1 MQIKNL
7 NSNYFYT
14 NKEYLALIFLYL
26 SLLVGFIFDE
36 NSTGGAITDYF
47 VSKDIVKSFTLDF
60 KDAFLNYERFST
72 RHSPVLLIFISI
84 LEKLNFTDS
93 LIRIIHLH
101 VCLLLPYLFFKIIK
115 IQFNG
120 VDNKIIILLIS
131 LIFLSPTFRTLSI
144 WPDSRLLGLIFF
156 TASIFYY
163 IKFTIH
169 KKFNYIILNIFLY
182 ALSAY
187 LSPNFSV
194 FSIFYLYKYILFFGI
209 FSKKSISIYLINII
223 LALPAIYYIFI
234 LEINFLNKSA
244 AINIGE
250 NERVFFNNIFNDI
263 IITFSIIFFYI
274 LPFLIT
280 KIIKLPK
287 VFEPNKII
295 LTLFISLVCIYF
307 FDYEYLYSG
316 GGIFFKFSNLL
327 LNNNL
332 IFYILSIISI
342 ILVLPYLIDNKIN
355 LLIFIL
361 IIINNPQYTIYHKY
375 FDPFLLI
382 LFFFLFEFKILL
394 RNIIINNFY
403 IIYFYFS
410 CFLVISN
417 LKFLWKI

>member
-1 MQIKNL
+1 M
-7 NSNYFYT
+7 
-14 NKEYLALIFLYL
+14 
-26 SLLVGFIFDE
+26 
-36 NSTGGAITDYF
+36 
-47 VSKDIVKSFTLDF
+47 
-60 KDAFLNYERFST
+60 
-72 RHSPVLLIFISI
+72 LLIFISI

-244 AINIGE
+244 INIGE
-250 NERVFFNNIFNDI
+250 NEKYFL
-263 IITFSIIFFYI
+263 IIFLMI
-274 LPFLIT
+274 L
-280 KIIKLPK
+280 
-287 VFEPNKII
+287 
-295 LTLFISLVCIYF
+295 
-307 FDYEYLYSG
+307 
-316 GGIFFKFSNLL
+316 
-327 LNNNL
+327 
-332 IFYILSIISI
+332 
-342 ILVLPYLIDNKIN
+342 
-355 LLIFIL
+355 
-361 IIINNPQYTIYHKY
+361 
-375 FDPFLLI
+375 
-382 LFFFLFEFKILL
+382 
-394 RNIIINNFY
+394 
-403 IIYFYFS
+403 
-410 CFLVISN
+410 
-417 LKFLWKI
+417 